1 MLYWLPRRRFVELL
15 FGLLQA
21 FFCFSVPSSFLTFTF
36 IIRFLSRKV
45 KGFSEKRGEK
55 MKIV

>member
-1 MLYWLPRRRFVELL
+1 VELL